1 MDHRRQADSSTFPE
15 LAASPSSVCLITSL
29 ASGSTSTHSSINTT
43 DSLSQLSWPYLSPS
57 PKIDAT
63 ITLAASTLAQVQ
75 YNYSPVSHS
84 TFEASSLLKSDGALA
99 AGQTADDAAEILI
112 NITINEVRSLFA
124 RAAATEESDLR
135 QSDIDLIAPIFRF
148 NPWPAA
154 QEIRSTLYGRRF
166 RPHACWLILRWIG
179 AADIRIYNPH
189 RLWLFQY
196 AIAHEWTWVRDAAAL
211 GLLDMAE
218 RAGAEILETA
228 AKVELDPLL
237 REDFQSIAK
246 HLRQMR

>member
-1 MDHRRQADSSTFPE
+1 MDHRRQADTSTFPE
-15 LAASPSSVCLITSL
+15 LTVSRASVYFITLLPSGT
-29 ASGSTSTHSSINTT
+29 TSTLSSMNTT
-43 DSLSQLSWPYLSPS
+43 DSLAQPSWPFHSPAH
-57 PKIDAT
+57 KIDAT

-75 YNYSPVSHS
+75 YNYSPASQS

-112 NITINEVRSLFA
+112 NVTISEVRSLFA

-148 NPWPAA
+148 NPWPAV
-154 QEIRSTLYGRRF
+154 QEIRSSLYGRRF

-179 AADIRIYNPH
+179 AADIRMYNPH

-196 AIAHEWTWVRDAAAL
+196 AIAHDWTWVRDAAAL

-218 RAGAEILETA
+218 RAGADILETA
-228 AKVELDPLL
+228 AKVELDTLL
-237 REDFQSIAK
+237 RADFQSIAK
-246 HLRQMR
+246 HLRQIR